1 VIARSRLRPI
11 VGEQVRLRPFQGRD
25 LSRVITWRRDGELRR
40 GALWGDGVF
49 GPREARR
56 WLRAVTD
63 PTDPGRLTFAVELRS
78 SGRLVGLTNLIRID
92 RASGTAYFGVVIGEK
107 DCWGRGVGGETLR
120 LMLER
125 AAALGLRKVLL
136 EVAADNPAP
145 SGSTGA
151 SAFRPRASC
160 AVSSSAGGRGRRAG
174 HGALSRDAMI
184 VAINQPCYL
193 PWRGF
198 FALMKPPTSSS
209 STTCSSPQHEPQ
221 LLRAGAAQD
230 RRRPM
235 PGSARSAGGRFGQ
248 RIDETESWTM
258 AGRRALRGIRGAFS
272 MPLRRPDQPLL
283 TTLGGRA

>member
-1 VIARSRLRPI
+1 MIARSRLRPI

-63 PTDPGRLTFAVELRS
+63 PTDPGRLTFAVELRT

-136 EVAADNPAP
+136 EVAADNP
-145 SGSTGA
+145 
-151 SAFRPRASC
+151 RAIELY
-160 AVSSSAGGRGRRAG
+160 RR
-174 HGALSRDAMI
+174 I
-184 VAINQPCYL
+184 
-193 PWRGF
+193 GF
-198 FALMKPPTSSS
+198 QTEGVLRR
-209 STTCSSPQHEPQ
+209 Q
-221 LLRAGAAQD
+221 LLRPDGAVD
-230 RRRPM
+230 VLV
-235 PGSARSAGGRFGQ
+235 
-248 RIDETESWTM
+248 M
-258 AGRRALRGIRGAFS
+258 AFFLED
-272 MPLRRPDQPLL
+272 P
-283 TTLGGRA
+283 